1 MVGVRSACGAFVIA
15 FGGALA
21 LLAGGALASGTVPS
35 NTALPTVSGKA
46 VDGQLLET
54 TNGTW
59 SGTEPI
65 TYAYQWQMCNRQGKE
80 CENLP
85 SATESRYRVA
95 SADVEEK
102 VRAVVT
108 ATNSAGSASAASAV
122 TAEVATGPPVALEL
136 PTISGGAWEGETL
149 AAGAE
154 GWAGSSVEPSYQWR
168 RCNSSGAE
176 CSDITGATASQY
188 TLESGDVGH
197 TLRVRVGA
205 SGSAGSLVALSAPTL
220 AVGASS
226 SLKNSWAPSVSGT
239 AKTGQTLTANPG
251 SWVGLAALSYT
262 YQWQRCNR
270 EGGEC
275 ASIAGA
281 TSSTYVLASADAGKS
296 NRVLV
301 TSAEAGAN
309 ATTAASAGEPIAGE
323 KGPVPEAAPEVS
335 GTGLP
340 EYTLTATTGKWA
352 GSGITYAYKWQTC
365 NEAGEACAAISG
377 ATGKTYKLP
386 TTAGGGTVRVLV
398 TATASGSSTEA
409 LSAPITVSAKALA
422 DVSLPML
429 SGATQVAHTLTATSG
444 LWTDAVGITYT
455 YQWERCN
462 SGGESCAS
470 IAGATES
477 TYTLV
482 SADSEQTDRVKVTA
496 SGSSGNAS
504 ATSAASGVIAAG
516 SGSPEDSLAPSLEG
530 YATSGST
537 LTAQDGLWFGEEP
550 LTYGYQWEKC
560 NTSGESCTAISGATS
575 QTYVLGSGEVGA
587 TVRVTVTAK
596 NSSGETSA
604 ASPASE
610 TIEAAASPS
619 VDERPAIAG
628 TAKEGNELFAEN
640 GSWSGSQPLR
650 YFYRWERCNS
660 AGEKCA
666 PISGATKPGYK
677 EVSADVGSTLRVS
690 VTVTNSLGGASSL
703 SPQTS
708 VVAGK
713 EASAKEAMEVAEK
726 TDPSVIAAPS
736 SATLEEQTVKPNA
749 EDAGEG
755 LAATGTLTS
764 SWLSK
769 ETSGEFAV
777 NTPIGEISLKPIGT
791 TASSTVTPLIVNGAA
806 AVYAG
811 TQTATDTIVRPEP
824 LGADAMLQLRS
835 SGAPTSFS
843 WQVALGA
850 GQKLQLLPNGS
861 VAVTESG
868 AGSGLEGEVEETE
881 EKPSNE
887 TPAETKGEEGY
898 GSEAA
903 AEAFQKANP
912 EESKIGKLP
921 SSSTST
927 TGETKPKSGELQPQE
942 TKAQYEAA
950 TTATAYAESHTE
962 NTTLM
967 TLPVPSVVDAEDHT
981 LPASL
986 SVEGNT
992 IKLSITP
999 GSVKYPITAEVSAD
1013 APTNAASAKRT
1024 PAPTYGL
1031 STETPKPFEE
1041 SEEEVE
1047 GKWQEAKHLDK
1058 NLIEGKAVQVKYARV
1073 VIPYDDTEHEFKA
1086 VKNWLAKVDE
1096 TKLPGG
1102 AHLVPIITFG
1112 KCTLAIENEKG
1123 HPKTCL
1129 KEEKAAN
1136 FAERYYHHVIQIM
1149 RALIKGNATE
1159 RIPPVRIWGA
1169 WNEPELSSLS
1179 AGQAANVW
1187 GAAAKALHKAGCR
1200 VYCKVI
1206 AGEFAG
1212 YKKLSGRPGE
1222 LGYVK
1227 TYENAFIKNTL
1238 ARKWDAGKPEI
1249 WGMHDYKDP
1258 KETAETAV
1266 AAGGKL
1272 VRKSGMGSGEAQAF
1286 VQGTHLSRL
1295 GRHQDWISEA
1305 GVQLWVHNGPTSLG
1319 GKTRSEEAA
1328 HSERQRIAAE
1338 DFLELGNQSTG
1349 HIEVSNYYQYKAPTT
1364 LEKQD
1369 EKLENLQLGHEPGPE
1384 FDSGLLFDEG
1394 KAPEN
1399 QRPAY
1404 CVIALADKG
1413 ACPPAATT
1421 QTAVAASIKS
1431 SGATVSLAVNPSGA
1445 LTKYKVEYGTSTS
1458 YGHATTAA
1466 TTANAVGEQSETAEL
1481 GGLEACTT
1489 YHFQAEAEN
1498 AANESKPALGGDRTF
1513 KTNCAAS
1520 SVSVGYSSTCASLT
1534 TGGVE
1539 CWGQVGTSNWAPP
1552 TEAGGEVAGISQAKM
1567 VSDDADRTV
1576 CALLKSGSVNCVGD
1590 SGNGQL
1596 GDGSSEESSTPVAV
1610 KGIANAT
1617 MISSGQESSCVV
1629 LEGGSIDC
1637 WGSNRSRVLGQ
1648 AYPGTE
1654 KAPEECGFSAC
1665 SLLPISVSGITNGIG
1680 VGDAPFAGQACAVLA
1695 SGQIECWGENK
1706 EGQVGNGERGSSKL
1720 VETPHPVSK
1729 ITNAVSVST
1738 GDGES
1743 CAVLATG
1750 GVDCWGRNHY
1760 EAAEEGGAL
1769 GNGEEHGPE
1778 KCQTSPAIYCSDV
1791 PVAVVGIT
1799 NATEVSAGGGFACA
1813 RLSTGHVECWGRG
1826 GTLGDSSGTASDE
1839 PVEVSGLTNAS
1850 SISAGVNTACAVL
1863 SEGAMECWGSN
1874 SFGQANRHYGEPRNV
1889 VTPVKVAGFE

>member
-1 MVGVRSACGAFVIA
+1 MV
-15 FGGALA
+15 
-21 LLAGGALASGTVPS
+21 
-35 NTALPTVSGKA
+35 
-46 VDGQLLET
+46 
-54 TNGTW
+54 
-59 SGTEPI
+59 
-65 TYAYQWQMCNRQGKE
+65 
-80 CENLP
+80 
-85 SATESRYRVA
+85 
-95 SADVEEK
+95 
-102 VRAVVT
+102 
-108 ATNSAGSASAASAV
+108 
-122 TAEVATGPPVALEL
+122 
-136 PTISGGAWEGETL
+136 
-149 AAGAE
+149 
-154 GWAGSSVEPSYQWR
+154 R
-168 RCNSSGAE
+168 RRTP
-176 CSDITGATASQY
+176 D
-188 TLESGDVGH
+188 L
-197 TLRVRVGA
+197 
-205 SGSAGSLVALSAPTL
+205 
-220 AVGASS
+220 
-226 SLKNSWAPSVSGT
+226 
-239 AKTGQTLTANPG
+239 
-251 SWVGLAALSYT
+251 
-262 YQWQRCNR
+262 
-270 EGGEC
+270 
-275 ASIAGA
+275 
-281 TSSTYVLASADAGKS
+281 
-296 NRVLV
+296 
-301 TSAEAGAN
+301 
-309 ATTAASAGEPIAGE
+309 
-323 KGPVPEAAPEVS
+323 
-335 GTGLP
+335 
-340 EYTLTATTGKWA
+340 
-352 GSGITYAYKWQTC
+352 
-365 NEAGEACAAISG
+365 
-377 ATGKTYKLP
+377 
-386 TTAGGGTVRVLV
+386 
-398 TATASGSSTEA
+398 
-409 LSAPITVSAKALA
+409 
-422 DVSLPML
+422 
-429 SGATQVAHTLTATSG
+429 
-444 LWTDAVGITYT
+444 
-455 YQWERCN
+455 
-462 SGGESCAS
+462 
-470 IAGATES
+470 
-477 TYTLV
+477 
-482 SADSEQTDRVKVTA
+482 
-496 SGSSGNAS
+496 
-504 ATSAASGVIAAG
+504 
-516 SGSPEDSLAPSLEG
+516 
-530 YATSGST
+530 
-537 LTAQDGLWFGEEP
+537 
-550 LTYGYQWEKC
+550 GYQWEKC

-596 NSSGETSA
+596 NSSGEASA

-619 VDERPAIAG
+619 VSERPAITG

-660 AGEKCA
+660 AGEKCTL
-666 PISGATKPGYK
+666 ISGATKPGYK

-713 EASAKEAMEVAEK
+713 EASTKEAMEVAEK

-736 SATLEEQTVKPNA
+736 SATLEEQTVKPDA

-769 ETSGEFAV
+769 ETSGEFAI

-824 LGADAMLQLRS
+824 LGAAAMLQLRS

-850 GQKLQLLPNGS
+850 NQKLQVLPNGS

-898 GSEAA
+898 SSEAA

-942 TKAQYEAA
+942 TKTQYEAA

-967 TLPVPSVVDAEDHT
+967 TLPAPTVVDAEDHT
-981 LPASL
+981 VPASL

-999 GSVKYPITAEVSAD
+999 GSAKYPITAEVSAD

-1031 STETPKPFEE
+1031 STQTPQPFEE

-1047 GKWQEAKHLDK
+1047 GKWQKAEHLDK
-1058 NLIEGKAVQVKYARV
+1058 NLIEGKAVQVKYARLV
-1073 VIPYDDTEHEFKA
+1073 LPYDAEPKSPALET
-1086 VKNWLAKVDE
+1086 WLTKVGE

-1112 KCTLAIENEKG
+1112 KCTLAVVGEKG
-1123 HPKTCL
+1123 RSKSCL
-1129 KEEKAAN
+1129 KEEKVAN
-1136 FAERYYHHVIQIM
+1136 FAERYYHHVIGIM
-1149 RALIKGNATE
+1149 RAHIKGKE
-1159 RIPPVRIWGA
+1159 HIPPVRIWGA

-1187 GAAAKALHKAGCR
+1187 GAAVKALHKAGCR

-1238 ARKWDAGKPEI
+1238 AKKWDAGKPEI

-1258 KETAETAV
+1258 KETAEMAV

-1272 VRKSGMGSGEAQAF
+1272 VRKSGTGSGEAQAF
-1286 VQGTHLSRL
+1286 VQGTRQSRL

-1305 GVQLWVHNGPTSLG
+1305 GVQLWLHNGPTSLG

-1349 HIEVSNYYQYKAPTT
+1349 HIEVSNYYQYKAPTPF
-1364 LEKQD
+1364 EKQD
-1369 EKLENLQLGHEPGPE
+1369 EKLEELQRGHEPGPE

-1404 CVIALADKG
+1404 CVIALDDKG

-1445 LTKYKVEYGTSTS
+1445 LTKYKVEYGTTTS
-1458 YGHATTAA
+1458 YGHTTTAG
-1466 TTANAVGEQSETAEL
+1466 TTANAVGEQSETTEL
-1481 GGLEACTT
+1481 SGLEACTT

-1513 KTNCAAS
+1513 KTDCAAS
-1520 SVSVGYSSTCASLT
+1520 SVSVGSSSACASLA

-1539 CWGQVGTSNWAPP
+1539 CWGKVGAISWQPP
-1552 TEAGGEVAGISQAKM
+1552 TEAGEEVAGFSEAKAI
-1567 VSDDADRTV
+1567 SDDQDGTI
-1576 CALLKSGSVNCVGD
+1576 CALLKSGSVNCVGN
-1590 SGNGQL
+1590 GGAGQL
-1596 GDGSSEESSTPVAV
+1596 GDGSSSESVTPVAV
-1610 KGIANAT
+1610 EGIKNAT
-1617 MISSGQESSCVV
+1617 AISSGDASSCVV
-1629 LEGGSIDC
+1629 LGGGSIDC
-1637 WGSNRSRVLGQ
+1637 WGWNSYPEGHRILGR
-1648 AYPGTE
+1648 AYPRTE
-1654 KAPEECGFSAC
+1654 KAPEECGFEAC
-1665 SLLPISVSGITNGIG
+1665 SRVPLSVSGITGGIS
-1680 VGDAPFAGQACAVLA
+1680 VGDALSGGHACGVLGAGNV
-1695 SGQIECWGENK
+1695 ECWGSDN
-1706 EGQVGNGERGSSKL
+1706 EGELGDGQRNGDLAET
-1720 VETPHPVSK
+1720 ETPHHVSE
-1729 ITNAVSVST
+1729 ISNAISVST
-1738 GDGES
+1738 GGYDS

-1750 GVDCWGRNHY
+1750 GVDCWGLNNFGSTD
-1760 EAAEEGGAL
+1760 EGGAL
-1769 GNGEEHGPE
+1769 GHGEEHGPE
-1778 KCQTSPAIYCSDV
+1778 ICERSHVLYCSDV
-1791 PVAVVGIT
+1791 PVSVVGIT
-1799 NATEVSAGGGFACA
+1799 DAVEVSVGDGFACA
-1813 RLSTGHVECWGRG
+1813 RLSTGHVKCWGQE
-1826 GTLGDSSGTASDE
+1826 GTLGDGSEAASDE

-1863 SEGAMECWGSN
+1863 SEGALECWGSN
-1874 SFGQANRHYGEPRNV
+1874 SSGQANRHYGEPRTV
-1889 VTPVKVAGFE
+1889 VTPIKVAGFE